1 MKTLRMEVVY
11 FVVDSSIDDKELEHI
26 AFYKNQNKTILLKV
40 DRRQRAKFDGLRTL
54 ILNKDY
60 NTIVS
65 LHTRRVLNRIS
76 ISCSLRSSSQE
87 KGKGHREL
95 APPQ

>member
-11 FVVDSSIDDKELEHI
+11 FVVDSSIDDKELEYI

-60 NTIVS
+60 NTILDTISKDLGEKYESIEVVESS
-65 LHTRRVLNRIS
+65 LN
-76 ISCSLRSSSQE
+76 
-87 KGKGHREL
+87 
-95 APPQ
+95 